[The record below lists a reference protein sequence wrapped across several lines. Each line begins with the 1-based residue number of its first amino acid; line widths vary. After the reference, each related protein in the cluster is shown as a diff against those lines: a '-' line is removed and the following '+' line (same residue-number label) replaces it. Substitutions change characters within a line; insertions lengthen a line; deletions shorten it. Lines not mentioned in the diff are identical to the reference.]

1 MKGHKIM
8 GLFFFLIDM
17 FNPSVNRKGKAL
29 DGIVDVSM
37 RGRGVTGDILGM
49 ILRRKINTRYRK

>member
-1 MKGHKIM
+1 M